1 MNVRTSRNAA
11 QEKAAKK
18 AHEGID
24 TAAEAINET
33 VDEINDRAAELEA
46 QLRESGE
53 RLLETARQFGDI
65 VSRQTKQHPLA
76 ACGIAFVAGLAVAKL
91 LRR

>member
-11 QEKAAKK
+11 QETAAKK